1 MLIKSNILIVLII
14 LLMSIPVY
22 ADELIEET
30 FEFSLNS
37 AIEYAIENSKEME
50 LQRLEVS
57 KSELQYAQNKKAVN
71 SAKDLYEITSF
82 MPRTY
87 QVTDEDSINKA
98 LVKNGAS
105 MKQVELARNISIWNL
120 QKKENEIRYNVE
132 RSYFDLKRSE
142 QDLTIAQ
149 DNLTVT
155 DKQYNLGQ
163 LKFNAGL
170 ISKQQLLG
178 LELASAQAQSSRD
191 AAEMMYIIQDMSFK
205 LSMNLPLVSNLK
217 LTDEIQEVEYQ
228 PIELVEAI
236 EFAFENNLSLRM
248 VEESYEIQKLILK
261 ATSGRFPPVTYK
273 YREQAAEVAK
283 AEINL
288 DNVKNAVEM
297 NVRSSYLNLITSQK
311 QIETFE
317 LMVQQASDAQRIAE
331 VSFELGQNTA
341 VEVTQANINLMN
353 AKKSLAQQIHNYNL
367 AVLDF
372 EYIIG
377 IGK

>member
-1 MLIKSNILIVLII
+1 
-14 LLMSIPVY
+14 
-22 ADELIEET
+22 
-30 FEFSLNS
+30 
-37 AIEYAIENSKEME
+37 ME